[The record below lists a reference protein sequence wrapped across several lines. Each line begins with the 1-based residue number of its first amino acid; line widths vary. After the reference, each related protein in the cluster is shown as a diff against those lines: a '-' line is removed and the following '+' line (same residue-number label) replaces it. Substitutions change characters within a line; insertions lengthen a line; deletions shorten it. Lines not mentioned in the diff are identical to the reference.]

1 MATENILNN
10 TTENEVSINNEPLT
24 DENSFQIVS
33 FVLGAEEFGIDI
45 FAVKE
50 IIRVVQMTRVPNAPS
65 FVVGVINMRGK
76 VIPIIDLCK
85 RFGLDSEMSKVA
97 DNDKIIVVIEHET
110 KTVGF
115 LVDGVRE
122 VIRINNALTEP
133 PPPMVSGIDSEYITS
148 IAKLA
153 DRLLI
158 LLDIAKI
165 LVLEEEKKD

>member
-1 MATENILNN
+1 MTADALKNQ
-10 TTENEVSINNEPLT
+10 NESEITVNGEPLT

-33 FVLGAEEFGIDI
+33 FELGNEEFGIDI

-50 IIRVVQMTRVPNAPS
+50 IIRMVPMTRVPNAPS
-65 FVVGVINMRGK
+65 FVIGVINMRGK

-85 RFGLDSEMSKVA
+85 RFGLPPRENSS
-97 DNDKIIVVIEHET
+97 NSDKIIVVIEHET

-115 LVDGVRE
+115 LVDGVKE
-122 VIRINNALTEP
+122 VIRINHSLTEP

-148 IAKLA
+148 IGKLD

-158 LLDIAKI
+158 LLDIARI
-165 LVLEEEKKD
+165 LVLKEEVLD